1 MINFKIIFSHLSRIL
16 IILSIVMCI
25 PMLYAFITV
34 SKGGAEFLAG
44 ALITFLIGMVVMHI
58 TRSRRE
64 TMTIKDMFL
73 FTTLMWVTMVVFAA
87 IPIYLIMKEDLL
99 SSCIETAAALSTSG
113 NTVIGNVDLIPKAIL
128 IWRSILQ
135 YLGGIGFI
143 AVGIIVLPSLNVGG
157 MKLFSTESSK
167 ESTDKVIPTSRNLAF
182 SMLLTYLALTALAF
196 FIYFF
201 LGMTSFDAF
210 NHALTSLATGGMST
224 HQSSMNYFPVKIH
237 WAVIIFMFLGALP
250 FPLVFAAIRGRVK
263 ELFNDAQVKAFIVMI
278 IGVSIATTLSLICSE
293 HYNLTDATR
302 IALFNTVSVLS
313 TTGYSLEDY
322 SGYNDFITLLFF
334 FLIPLGACSSSTS
347 GGLKIFRIQIA
358 FTLFRRQINQLMH
371 PNAIFPQKYN
381 NQPVNDVIIRSIIT
395 FFCAYFIIAIASS
408 LLLCLGGLGLLDA
421 ISSTLSCLSNLGIGI
436 GPTVGPNGDF
446 SALTDYQKIILC
458 FDMLTGRL
466 EVLTVLICFMP
477 SFWKV

>member
-224 HQSSMNYFPVKIH
+224 HQSSMNYFGST
-237 WAVIIFMFLGALP
+237 AVP
-250 FPLVFAAIRGRVK
+250 
-263 ELFNDAQVKAFIVMI
+263 
-278 IGVSIATTLSLICSE
+278 
-293 HYNLTDATR
+293 
-302 IALFNTVSVLS
+302 
-313 TTGYSLEDY
+313 TG
-322 SGYNDFITLLFF
+322 
-334 FLIPLGACSSSTS
+334 
-347 GGLKIFRIQIA
+347 
-358 FTLFRRQINQLMH
+358 
-371 PNAIFPQKYN
+371 
-381 NQPVNDVIIRSIIT
+381 IRSDKR
-395 FFCAYFIIAIASS
+395 S
-408 LLLCLGGLGLLDA
+408 GKG
-421 ISSTLSCLSNLGIGI
+421 
-436 GPTVGPNGDF
+436 TV
-446 SALTDYQKIILC
+446 Q
-458 FDMLTGRL
+458 
-466 EVLTVLICFMP
+466 
-477 SFWKV
+477 

>member
-210 NHALTSLATGGMST
+210 NHALTSLATGGM
-224 HQSSMNYFPVKIH
+224 
-237 WAVIIFMFLGALP
+237 MFLGALP

-278 IGVSIATTLSLICSE
+278 IGVSIATTFSLICSE